1 VTLSNVYN
9 NNQLLIKRVVRTV
22 FFITAAWG
30 VIWSAQFFVS
40 GNYYYRVNNQLE
52 AWQSNP
58 TLVTQSKVSDA
69 ITKIDSAISMF
80 PNNALYYQMRGQLY
94 EWQAFVLQKAAQ
106 SAADN
111 HRQSTADSNKNNSLK
126 LAFANY
132 QQSLSLRPLWPASWI
147 GLASVKWKL
156 SEVDDTFYQYMN
168 KAAQTGPQDAVVHKF
183 IVEYGL
189 ANFSARSPEYIKVVQ
204 PLKHHMKLGLVNP
217 HSREAIV
224 QSIVNYNVEEP
235 ACRWMRLASYPVR
248 KRIPNCVTY
257 N

>member
-1 VTLSNVYN
+1 MTLSNLYN

-52 AWQSNP
+52 AWQSKP
-58 TLVTQSKVSDA
+58 ELVTQSKVSDA

-94 EWQAFVLQKAAQ
+94 EWQAFVSQKAAQ
-106 SAADN
+106 STAQSAAESD
-111 HRQSTADSNKNNSLK
+111 KMNSLK
-126 LAFANY
+126 LAFTNY

-156 SEVDDTFYQYMN
+156 NEVDDTFYQYMN

-189 ANFSARSPEYIKVVQ
+189 ANFSARSPEYINVIQ
-204 PLKHHMKLGLVNP
+204 PLKHHMKLGLANP

-224 QSIVNYNVEEP
+224 QSIVRYNAEEP

-248 KRIPNCVTY
+248 KRIPNCITY

>member
-1 VTLSNVYN
+1 MSLSNVYERH
-9 NNQLLIKRVVRTV
+9 QLLIKRVVRTV

-30 VIWSAQFFVS
+30 VIWSAQFFIS

-52 AWQSNP
+52 AWQNNP
-58 TLVTQSKVSDA
+58 ERVTASKVSDA

-94 EWQAFVLQKAAQ
+94 EWQAFVSKSAAQ
-106 SAADN
+106 SA
-111 HRQSTADSNKNNSLK
+111 SDSNKTNSLK
-126 LAFANY
+126 LAFTNY

-156 SEVDDTFYQYMN
+156 NEVDDTFYQYMN
-168 KAAQTGPQDAVVHKF
+168 KAAQTGPQDAIVHKF

-189 ANFSARSPEYIKVVQ
+189 ANYAARSPEYINVIQ
-204 PLKHHMKLGLVNP
+204 PLKHHMKLGLANP

-224 QSIVNYNVEEP
+224 QSIVKYNAEEP

-248 KRIPNCVTY
+248 KRIPNCITY

>member
-1 VTLSNVYN
+1 
-9 NNQLLIKRVVRTV
+9 VRTV

-106 SAADN
+106 SAADS
-111 HRQSTADSNKNNSLK
+111 HKTHSLK
-126 LAFANY
+126 LAFTNY

-147 GLASVKWKL
+147 GLASVKWKRN
-156 SEVDDTFYQYMN
+156 EVDDTFYQYMN
-168 KAAQTGPQDAVVHKF
+168 KAAQVGPQDAVVHKF

-189 ANFSARSPEYIKVVQ
+189 ANFSARSPEYIKVIQ
-204 PLKHHMKLGLVNP
+204 PLKRHMKLGLVNP
-217 HSREAIV
+217 HSRDAII
-224 QSIVNYNVEEP
+224 QSIVNYKAEEP

-248 KRIPNCVTY
+248 KRIPNCIQY
-257 N
+257 NK